1 MTSSVRAFR
10 DAQWHVHAGGATW
23 SIEIG
28 TTGALLRVA
37 EDALRADS
45 EATTAA

>member
-1 MTSSVRAFR
+1 
-10 DAQWHVHAGGATW
+10 VHAGGATW
-23 SIEIG
+23 TTEIG

-37 EDALRADS
+37 EDALRTDG